1 MIISKY
7 SRLFTIAL
15 LASALSLS
23 CTKDEL
29 EVEQPLDQGQANGE
43 QPSAPSSEEDLA
55 DQQNQFTPRRIHFDF
70 DRYIIK
76 SEFETNLQE
85 IAAYLQENNKN
96 LTIEGHCDNRGTTN
110 YNIFLG
116 NRRAESAK
124 DYLTK
129 LGIKEDRIKVVS
141 FGEEYPLSQDGN
153 SKSHALN
160 RRAEFI
166 IR

>member
-7 SRLFTIAL
+7 SRLLTIAL
-15 LASALSLS
+15 LASALSIS

-29 EVEQPLDQGQANGE
+29 DVEQPLDQSQTNGE

-55 DQQNQFTPRRIHFDF
+55 DQQNKFSPQRIHFDF

-85 IAAYLQENNKN
+85 LAAYLQENNKD

-124 DYLTK
+124 DYLKK
-129 LGIKEDRIKVVS
+129 LGIKEDRIKGVS
-141 FGEEYPLSQDGN
+141 FGEEYPLSHDG
-153 SKSHALN
+153 SSRSHALN